1 VTVSAGPALL
11 SPLFSPQLSVMSWEV
26 AGLPLHIL
34 VIHAA
39 VVLGP
44 LAALSAIAYVLLARY
59 RDLLRWPTMVLT
71 VIAVGAVWAA
81 YFTGEN
87 FFDSERFANFSG
99 EALESIETHEEYA
112 ETLRWIASGFGIV
125 TLATASS
132 FHDRTG
138 AIRTVLGALVVI
150 SAVAML
156 VWVGLT
162 GDAGS
167 RAVWG

>member
-1 VTVSAGPALL
+1 VTVSAGPVLL
-11 SPLFSPQLSVMSWEV
+11 SPLVSVMSWEV

-39 VVLGP
+39 VVFGP

-59 RDLLRWPTMVLT
+59 RDLLRWPTVVLT
-71 VIAVGAVWAA
+71 VIAVGAIWAA
-81 YFTGEN
+81 YLTGEN
-87 FFDSERFANFSG
+87 FFDSDRFANFSG
-99 EALESIETHEEYA
+99 EALESIETHEDYA
-112 ETLRWIASGFGIV
+112 ATLRWIASAFGVV
-125 TLATASS
+125 TLATASY
-132 FHDRTG
+132 FHERTG
-138 AIRTVLGALVVI
+138 ATRMVLGSLVVI